1 MSTICLALIT
11 LFFVYSI
18 ALIYTAD
25 AKRVTYDTISIIYN
39 KYYYVIDTAD
49 SFRDPNITA
58 KIQISNKNY
67 HLSYLELFGWY
78 WSFQYINAIMICTI
92 GCAVGIYY
100 FTPLIKGNRNIQ
112 VDTPVWKSFLTV
124 VYFHSGSL
132 AFGAVFITIYQII
145 RYILVYISRT
155 IEKYEGNSNCCLSM
169 FSNCLRLCICCCGEI
184 LKYVTTSAYIIVGI
198 EGRGLLDSISM
209 TQTLLMKNI
218 VTLGVLNGVSIAL
231 TIIQKL
237 LIACMSTFFA
247 YIWLSYDK
255 RYQSG
260 GKWELYNIYILLVI
274 IMILSYIIAAAFVNI
289 YNIII
294 NSLILCYC
302 KDLSHFAGRYSPYMI
317 QSLQEAVGTDKNI
330 PPMQNQPPPGYDG
343 TKLQKLNA
351 NQLPP
356 IRQPPPLQQ
365 PQQQSS
371 PNHPKPLENQN
382 LNQPAPV
389 VEEKKND
396 AGEELKR
403 SLPPLDIPEEK
414 KE

>member
-1 MSTICLALIT
+1 M
-11 LFFVYSI
+11 
-18 ALIYTAD
+18 
-25 AKRVTYDTISIIYN
+25 
-39 KYYYVIDTAD
+39 
-49 SFRDPNITA
+49 
-58 KIQISNKNY
+58 
-67 HLSYLELFGWY
+67 
-78 WSFQYINAIMICTI
+78 NAVVICTI

-112 VDTPVWKSFLTV
+112 VDTPVWKSFLTAI
-124 VYFHSGSL
+124 YFHSGSL
-132 AFGAVFITIYQII
+132 AFGAVFITIYQIL
-145 RYILVYISRT
+145 RYFLVYISKT
-155 IEKYEGNSNCCLSM
+155 IEKYEGDSNCCLSM
-169 FSNCLRLCICCCGEI
+169 FSNCLRLCVCCCGEI

-218 VTLGVLNGVSIAL
+218 MTIGALNGVSIAL
-231 TIIQKL
+231 TILQKL
-237 LIACMSTFFA
+237 FISSLSTFFA
-247 YIWLSYDK
+247 YMWLSYDK

-274 IMILSYIIAAAFVNI
+274 IMILSYIIAAAFVNV

-317 QSLQEAVGTDKNI
+317 ASLQEAVGTDKNI

-356 IRQPPPLQQ
+356 IRQPPHIQQ
-365 PQQQSS
+365 PQQS
-371 PNHPKPLENQN
+371 PNRPQPLSNQSLNPPPTTPSKP
-382 LNQPAPV
+382 AGA
-389 VEEKKND
+389 EEKKNENPED
-396 AGEELKR
+396 FRKTP
-403 SLPPLDIPEEK
+403 PPLTIPEEK